1 MEAVAVN
8 PFQTLRQDFQR
19 FVQGRREPEQLTGL
33 RHGALER
40 FETSGI
46 PTTRAEAWRFTDV
59 SALGRVSFKRA
70 GDCPVDAD
78 RLPELAT
85 EEAHRLV
92 FVNGRFAPGLSQ
104 PGTLL
109 AKAVITSLG
118 QAIASQPERVLEHM
132 VRARGLDEHP
142 FAALNT
148 AFMEDGAFV
157 YLPRGASLTKPL
169 HCVFYATGEDTV
181 NYPRNLIIAD
191 EGSQAVVVEDYHGAG
206 RYLTC
211 PVTQLHLG
219 PGAML
224 THHKIQAESTHAWH
238 LGALGSW
245 QAADSH
251 ATAHLVSMG
260 GLLNRTDVTALLDG
274 KGAELVLDGLGMV
287 DEGELS
293 DYHLRV
299 EHATSHTTS
308 RQVFKGILNGKSR
321 SVFDS
326 LIHVRPNARKTDASQ
341 TNRNLLLSRRALANS
356 NPRLEILADDVK
368 CSHGSTTGFLHQDAL
383 FYLRSR
389 GMGEAEARAML
400 VYAFANDGIEP
411 IRLKTL
417 RERLQRVLLGRLH
430 TPNDILEVALK

>member
-1 MEAVAVN
+1 MQAIAVN
-8 PFQTLRQDFQR
+8 PFQTLGQDFQR
-19 FVQGRREPEQLTGL
+19 FMQGRCEPEQLTGL

-40 FETSGI
+40 FEASGI

-59 SALGRVSFKRA
+59 SALGKVSFKRA
-70 GDCPVDAD
+70 CDFPVDAGK
-78 RLPELAT
+78 LPELAT
-85 EEAHRLV
+85 EAHRLV
-92 FVNGRFAPGLSQ
+92 FVNGRFAPGLSRLESL
-104 PGTLL
+104 P
-109 AKAVITSLG
+109 AKAMITSLT
-118 QAIASQPERVLEHM
+118 QAIATGPEWFLEHM
-132 VRARGLDEHP
+132 ARARGLDEHP

-148 AFMEDGAFV
+148 AFMEDGAFIH
-157 YLPRGASLTKPL
+157 LPRGVALTKPV
-169 HCVFYATGEDTV
+169 HCVFYATGEDTA
-181 NYPRNLIIAD
+181 NYPRNLIIA
-191 EGSQAVVVEDYHGAG
+191 EESSQAVVVEDYRGAG

-224 THHKIQAESTHAWH
+224 AHHKIQAESAQAWH

-251 ATAHLVSMG
+251 TTAHLVSMG
-260 GLLNRTDVTALLDG
+260 GLLNRTDVMALLDG
-274 KGAELVLDGLGMV
+274 KGAELALDGLSMV

-326 LIHVRPNARKTDASQ
+326 LIHVCPDAQKTDASQ

-368 CSHGSTTGFLHQDAL
+368 CSHGSTTGFLDQDAL

-400 VYAFANDGIEP
+400 VYAFANDGIEQ
-411 IRLKTL
+411 IRLKPL
-417 RERLQRVLLGRLH
+417 RERLQRLLLGRLH
-430 TPNDILEVALK
+430 TSNDILEVAPK